1 MVIAM
6 PTAAPPYER
15 IDLRTSAEIKE
26 LIVRAAATAG
36 VSVSAFLINSAQER
50 ARQVLA
56 ESETVTLSPRDWD
69 AFFQTLDDLDKPRPK
84 LQAAMDRYLDWRD
97 GQNAE

>member
-1 MVIAM
+1 MSI
-6 PTAAPPYER
+6 TAQPYER
-15 IDLRTSAEIKE
+15 IDLRTSPETKE

-36 VSVSAFLINSAQER
+36 LSVSDFLISAAQER

-56 ESETVTLSPRDWD
+56 ESETVTLSPRDWEV
-69 AFFQTLDDLDKPRPK
+69 FFQALDDIDKPRPK
-84 LQAAMDRYLDWRD
+84 LKAAMDRYMDWRD

>member
-1 MVIAM
+1 MS
-6 PTAAPPYER
+6 TAASPHER

-36 VSVSAFLINSAQER
+36 VSVSAFLISSAQER

-56 ESETVTLSPRDWD
+56 ESETVTLTPRDWE
-69 AFFQTLDDLDKPRPK
+69 AFFQALDDIDKPRPK

>member
-1 MVIAM
+1 MSI
-6 PTAAPPYER
+6 AAPPYER
-15 IDLRTSAEIKE
+15 IDLRTSPETKD

-36 VSVSAFLINSAQER
+36 LSVSAFLIGAAQER

-56 ESETVTLSPRDWD
+56 ESETVTLSPRDWK
-69 AFFQTLDDLDKPRPK
+69 AFFHALDDIDKPRPK
-84 LQAAMDRYLDWRD
+84 LKAAMDRYLDWRD

>member
-1 MVIAM
+1 MS
-6 PTAAPPYER
+6 TAASPYER

-36 VSVSAFLINSAQER
+36 MSVSAFLISSAQER